1 MLMHLKLI
9 ARTAPI
15 SRMHSPTAASS
26 WRGECSH
33 LIGVCVRCHA
43 LVMSPQR
50 SSAQLRSLNGLSE
63 GLSHRCCLG
72 GLESLFHE
80 RAFHPLGSL
89 MLQPSH
95 SMRDTRR
102 TH

>member
-1 MLMHLKLI
+1 MRERESARNRADLCCEEANMLMHLKLI

-43 LVMSPQR
+43 LVMSPQ
-50 SSAQLRSLNGLSE
+50 SSSVQSRSLNGLSHGCSGR
-63 GLSHRCCLG
+63 GL
-72 GLESLFHE
+72 
-80 RAFHPLGSL
+80 
-89 MLQPSH
+89 
-95 SMRDTRR
+95 
-102 TH
+102 